1 MRFLLDVVFVG
12 CNFILFMLLPFLSS
26 AQYLIV
32 VLIAYSFMLGLEPS
46 YLEKMEVLGI
56 LIYLANGF
64 WRL

>member
-1 MRFLLDVVFVG
+1 MLAVISSLL
-12 CNFILFMLLPFLSS
+12 MLLLFLSS

-64 WRL
+64 